1 MLASAVGAGLLAGLA
16 LGGDVRRLATIELR
30 WWRLF
35 LLAIALRV
43 LAVLPLGDDVQR
55 VIYVVSLWS
64 LFACIALN
72 VRLPGAR
79 LAGLGV
85 GLNAAAVSLAGGA
98 MPVSPDAV
106 VAAGVR
112 PPVDPLHSLTPNA
125 SLLGD
130 IIPIP
135 ILGVYS
141 VGDVLLAL
149 G

>member
-1 MLASAVGAGLLAGLA
+1 
-16 LGGDVRRLATIELR
+16 
-30 WWRLF
+30 
-35 LLAIALRV
+35 
-43 LAVLPLGDDVQR
+43 
-55 VIYVVSLWS
+55 
-64 LFACIALN
+64 
-72 VRLPGAR
+72 
-79 LAGLGV
+79 
-85 GLNAAAVSLAGGA
+85 

-141 VGDVLLAL
+141 VGDVLLAVGVFVL
-149 G
+149 IVTTMRGGQ